1 MRQVAPG
8 AAVRAADIPVRGE
21 VALNRRRRQHRNA
34 LLNSAAPLANEIH
47 RMPTARPLATAL
59 VIALAAGLA
68 SPAGMAAKKKP
79 AQKKAATPPACADF
93 YAEANKGWLAAN
105 PMPSSGAISAL
116 GQLTARAQQQQ
127 RDLLDAAMNT
137 PQNNVQ
143 KLLGDFWAS
152 GLDEAAVERDAA
164 APVAPLLKRID
175 SIRKPKDIAP
185 AIAALHHVGIPV
197 AFHFGADIDLRDLD
211 RHLGYFSQGGL
222 GLPDP
227 AYYTRQDADT
237 KALVARYADYIRKI
251 LALTGVAQQDIETQ
265 TAQVLDLEKRIATL
279 ARPLVDLR
287 DPRNNFA
294 PVATAGLGKQYR
306 NLQLDAFLQA
316 QGVND
321 DTVSLAN
328 PAMFAQLDTLVGSL
342 KPAQWQAYL
351 RWRVGD
357 AMAPYLS
364 KSWRQA
370 AFDFRGKVLLGQAEP
385 APRWQQTLDAINLAA
400 GPMLGREYAAAHLS
414 DATRKQAE
422 AVADQVRDALVKQV
436 GSSSL
441 LGEPAKDEARRK
453 LERLRIEIGTPRYD
467 LDYTV
472 QPMGRGSFGSNMLIA
487 STWRHRQEMK
497 RIGKGNA
504 NRRWDVL
511 PQQPALAY
519 DLAHNR
525 LIVTAAMLQAP
536 VLDAAM
542 PVDAQYGAFGALVG
556 HELSHAID
564 GRGRHIDA
572 KGEIRDWWSPAETG
586 AWEALAQKVTAL
598 YAGLPYPGL
607 TGTRVDGALTR
618 DENIADLAGL
628 ELAHAALVTA
638 RPDGGAQADKAFYTG
653 WAQLWAQQVTRDEAE
668 IRARQDVRAPG
679 PRRANAAVMQQAAF
693 GAAYACKAGMPM
705 QPKADERVTVFK

>member
-1 MRQVAPG
+1 
-8 AAVRAADIPVRGE
+8 
-21 VALNRRRRQHRNA
+21 
-34 LLNSAAPLANEIH
+34 
-47 RMPTARPLATAL
+47 MPTPRPLAIAL

-79 AQKKAATPPACADF
+79 AQKKAAASPACTDF
-93 YAEANKGWLAAN
+93 YADANKGWLAAN

-127 RDLLDAAMNT
+127 RNLLDAAMNA

-143 KLLGDFWAS
+143 RLLGDFWAS
-152 GLDEAAVERDAA
+152 GLDEAAVERDGA

-185 AIAALHHVGIPV
+185 AIAALHQVGIPV

-211 RHLGYFSQGGL
+211 RHLGYFSEGGL

-227 AYYTRQDADT
+227 AFYIRQDADT
-237 KALVARYADYIRKI
+237 KALLARYADYIRRI
-251 LALTGVAQQDIETQ
+251 LALTGVAQKDIEPQ
-265 TAQVLDLEKRIATL
+265 TALVLDLEKRIAATT
-279 ARPLVDLR
+279 RPLLELR
-287 DPRNNFA
+287 DPRNNFS
-294 PVATAGLGKQYR
+294 PVATTGLGKQYR
-306 NLQLDAFLQA
+306 NLQLDAFLKA
-316 QGVND
+316 QGVDD

-328 PAMFAQLDTLVGSL
+328 PAMFAQLDALVGTL
-342 KPAQWQAYL
+342 KPTQWQAYL

-364 KSWRQA
+364 KSWREA
-370 AFDFRGKVLLGQAEP
+370 AFGFRGKVLLGQTEP

-414 DATRKQAE
+414 DPARKQAE
-422 AVADQVRDALVKQV
+422 AIADQIRDTLAKQLA
-436 GSSSL
+436 GGSL
-441 LGEPAKDEARRK
+441 LGDAAKEEARRK
-453 LERLRIEIGTPRYD
+453 LERLRVEIGTPRYD

-472 QPMGRGSFGSNMLIA
+472 QPMGRGSFGGNMLIA
-487 STWRHRQEMK
+487 STWRHGQEMK

-536 VLDAAM
+536 VLDMAM
-542 PVDAQYGAFGALVG
+542 PVDTQYGAFGALVG

-572 KGEIRDWWSPAETG
+572 SGEIRDWWNAGESTG
-586 AWEALAQKVTAL
+586 WNALGQKVAAL
-598 YAGLPYPGL
+598 YSGLPYPGL
-607 TGTRVDGALTR
+607 TGIRVDGALTR

-628 ELAHAALVTA
+628 ELAHAALRTA
-638 RPDGGAQADKAFYTG
+638 RPDGGTQADKAFYTG

-679 PRRANAAVMQQAAF
+679 PWRANAAVMQQPAF

-705 QPKADERVTVFK
+705 QPKADERVTVFP